1 MSIVI
6 YIMLG
11 SGIFLLGSVLLFRAE
26 AVGGRRLIFQDM
38 RSRLDHYLES
48 DSNSLLRIKR
58 FLGTSSLRLLLHY
71 ILHQILSFVL
81 LAVGFVEARLHRL
94 KIKNKVV
101 AKVIRAKNEETHL
114 SRLVKQ
120 KATSDQ
126 GESE

>member
-11 SGIFLLGSVLLFRAE
+11 SGIALLGSVFLFKAE
-26 AVGGRRLIFQDM
+26 AVGGRRLIFGGA
-38 RSRLDHYLES
+38 RSRLDRYLES
-48 DSNSLLRIKR
+48 NSNFIVRSKR
-58 FLGTSSLRLLLHY
+58 LLGTSSLRLLLHY
-71 ILHQILSFVL
+71 VLHQILSLVL
-81 LAVGFVEARLHRL
+81 LVVGFVEARLHRL

-114 SRLVKQ
+114 SRLVRQ

-126 GESE
+126 GEGE

>member
-11 SGIFLLGSVLLFRAE
+11 SGMTLLGSVLLFRTE
-26 AVGGRRLIFQDM
+26 AVGGRRLIFRDT
-38 RSRLDHYLES
+38 RLRLDRYLES
-48 DSNSLLRIKR
+48 DSNLFLRIKR

-71 ILHQILSFVL
+71 VLHQILSIVL
-81 LAVGFVEARLHRL
+81 LVVGLVEARLHRL

-114 SRLVKQ
+114 SRLVEEKR
-120 KATSDQ
+120 TGDQ
-126 GESE
+126 SGGE